1 VGRRALAAVVAVAA
15 AASVAA
21 CGQDAEPRVPGGVL
35 DVYVSAPLHGPSAR
49 AGAAVVAGARRALH
63 RHGGRAGGRRVHIVA
78 LSSNRPGDPDW
89 DPGTVEANAERAADD
104 PHAIAYVGEMDRGGS
119 AVSVPRTNREGL
131 LQVAPADGLTSL
143 TRRPPGR
150 PRAGPERYYPDKH
163 RTFLRL
169 VPTDLVVARE
179 MVALAAPERRTRV
192 AIVETAD
199 FAQHELGTVLEQE
212 LRRAGSPPVAG
223 LAVRDDPSAV
233 PDTVQKVV
241 ASRPSAVLVA
251 GDPGPVSRPL
261 MRSLAARLPGT
272 RLITSPELAGQRQEG
287 GARAVSGLMPGRV
300 QPAAARRA
308 LAAMGDRSSPEAT
321 YGYDAMSVVLGAVS
335 AAGGDRPAVV
345 AHALRPRRVTGLTG
359 RYTVVRGGDVERPY
373 LAVVSLDDGATTL
386 RPPPR

>member
-15 AASVAA
+15 MASAAG
-21 CGQDAEPRVPGGVL
+21 CGQDAEPRVPAGVL
-35 DVYVSAPLHGPSAR
+35 DVYVSAPMHGPAAH
-49 AGAAVVAGARRALH
+49 AGAAVVAGARRAL
-63 RHGGRAGGRRVHIVA
+63 RRRGGHAGGRRIRLIA

-89 DPGTVEANAERAADD
+89 DPGTVEANAERAAGD
-104 PHAIAYVGEMDRGGS
+104 PRAIAYVGEMDRGGS
-119 AVSVPRTNREGL
+119 AVSVPRTNRVGL

-150 PRAGPERYYPDKH
+150 PRAGPERYYPEKH
-163 RTFLRL
+163 GTFLRL

-233 PDTVQKVV
+233 PDTVQKV
-241 ASRPSAVLVA
+241 AAARPQAVLVA
-251 GDPGPVSRPL
+251 GDPGPVAGALLRDLS
-261 MRSLAARLPGT
+261 ARLPMA
-272 RLITSPELAGQRQEG
+272 RLVTSPELDGVRLPG
-287 GARAVSGLMPGRV
+287 DTRAVSGVLPARV
-300 QPAAARRA
+300 QPRRARRL
-308 LAAMGDRSSPEAT
+308 LAAIGASDSPEAS
-321 YGYDAMSVVLGAVS
+321 YGYDAMAVVLRAVA
-335 AAGGDRPAVV
+335 AAGGNRPAVV
-345 AHALRPRRVTGLTG
+345 AHALRPRHTAGLTG
-359 RYTVVRGGDVERPY
+359 RYEVLRGGDVERPA